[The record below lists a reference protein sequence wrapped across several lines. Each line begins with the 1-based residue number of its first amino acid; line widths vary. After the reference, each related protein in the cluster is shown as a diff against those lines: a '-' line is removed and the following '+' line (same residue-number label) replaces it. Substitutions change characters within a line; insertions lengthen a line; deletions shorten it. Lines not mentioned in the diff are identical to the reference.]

1 MYLSQRI
8 SYPVADHERLRV
20 TKNILC
26 GEYFMRCICHK
37 ECPMTDHIRMHVTKN
52 ILLEG
57 SREYTRHKENPILWQ
72 TI

>member
-8 SYPVADHERLRV
+8 FYPVADDVRLRV
-20 TKNILC
+20 IKNILC
-26 GEYFMRCICHK
+26 GEYFMRCI
-37 ECPMTDHIRMHVTKN
+37 CPMTDHIRMHVTKN